1 MSDISP
7 SLLLVRE
14 KLYAKR
20 MRDIVEYMRENRDWM
35 IYVGEG
41 ELKDI
46 LRRIE
51 DLAMQLDGVGHVK

>member
-1 MSDISP
+1 
-7 SLLLVRE
+7 
-14 KLYAKR
+14 
-20 MRDIVEYMRENRDWM
+20 MRDIVEYMRENRDWK
-35 IYVGEG
+35 IYLGEG